1 MHKSHVLWFCQW
13 WVVTTIICRHTFI
26 PVAKCNRVSVLIG
39 DNLLSHFSP
48 EVLRLSTKHMVNFIF
63 MPSNCTE
70 KTHQLDVAFFHTMK
84 VTWRKILNEWK
95 TAHLKEYIIP
105 KSISPS
111 LMKRLIESLRNE
123 NLLSD
128 FIKTGIYLLDR
139 NKVVRNYQTTMISR
153 KSVNR

>member
-13 WVVTTIICRHTFI
+13 WVVTTIICRHIFI
-26 PVAKCNRVSVLIG
+26 PVPKCNKVSVLIG

-48 EVLRLSTKHMVNFIF
+48 EALRLSTKHNVNFIF
-63 MPSNCTE
+63 MPSNCT
-70 KTHQLDVAFFHTMK
+70 VFHIMK

-111 LMKRLIESLRNE
+111 LMKKLIESLRNE
-123 NLLSD
+123 NLLSH